1 MRSFIIKDNKS
12 GKYFRVTF
20 DYILHNFITGVY
32 LVEDRKD
39 ATIFQEDAHP
49 YCLGIG
55 KNGERKSLKKVGRER
70 MNEINYLFHLKN
82 YKDCTIEEFDSPEIP
97 LTTEEEDDAFKAE
110 VSYWLSP
117 LLD

>member
-1 MRSFIIKDNKS
+1 MKSFIIKDNKS
-12 GKYFRVTF
+12 CKYFRVTF
-20 DYILHNFITGVY
+20 DYIFNHFITGVY
-32 LVEDRKD
+32 LVENRKD

-49 YCLGIG
+49 YYLGIG
-55 KNGERKSLKKVGRER
+55 KNGERKTLKKVGRER

-97 LTTEEEDDAFKAE
+97 LTTKEEDDAFQAE
-110 VSYWLSP
+110 LDYWLSP